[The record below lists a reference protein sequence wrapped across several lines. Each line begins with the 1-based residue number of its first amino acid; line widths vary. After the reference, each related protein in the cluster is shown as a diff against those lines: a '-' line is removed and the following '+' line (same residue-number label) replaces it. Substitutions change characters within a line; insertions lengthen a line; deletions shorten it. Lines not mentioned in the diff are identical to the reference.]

1 MARHWKLIAL
11 AGVTALV
18 AGVVLWGQPPRS
30 QRTRVAAPPA
40 TPSTSAAS
48 ATGLGPKPVPGPFAA
63 DTAGPTTSVDGVPMG
78 YSHDQHGARA
88 AALTFVEMAES
99 VIGMDE
105 FAAEA
110 AQRTMASTSAA
121 DALVA
126 DLKSKLARVRAGWP
140 AGSLTYRVAPLAVR
154 IVDQGPDSVKADV
167 WYVGVV
173 AGRNV
178 VTSEQWSTES
188 FHLVWERGDW
198 RVDADTLVP
207 GPRPD
212 PGRQKSASAAELDA
226 RLVGFEA
233 VR

>member
-1 MARHWKLIAL
+1 MARRWKLIAL
-11 AGVTALV
+11 AGVAALV

-30 QRTRVAAPPA
+30 QRTRVAAP
-40 TPSTSAAS
+40 TITSPPAAS
-48 ATGLGPKPVPGPFAA
+48 QSNDVGPRHDPVAATAGAS
-63 DTAGPTTSVDGVPMG
+63 GPTTSVDGVPMG

-99 VIGMDE
+99 VIEME
-105 FAAEA
+105 EPAAEA
-110 AQRTMASTSAA
+110 AQREMASTSAA

-126 DLKSKLARVRAGWP
+126 DLKSKLTKVRAGWP

-154 IVDQGPDSVKADV
+154 VIGQGPDSVKADV
-167 WYVGVV
+167 WYVGVL

-198 RVDADTLVP
+198 RVDSDTLVA

-212 PGRQKSASAAELDA
+212 PGRQKSASAAELDT
-226 RLVGFEA
+226 RLIGFEA